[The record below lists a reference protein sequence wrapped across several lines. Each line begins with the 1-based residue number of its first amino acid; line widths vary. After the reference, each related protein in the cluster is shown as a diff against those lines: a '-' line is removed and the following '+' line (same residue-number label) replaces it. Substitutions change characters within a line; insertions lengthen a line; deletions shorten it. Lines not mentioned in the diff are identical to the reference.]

1 MPNLQNA
8 KKALRQSKKRA
19 ARNLVVKNTYKQ
31 ALKTLRK
38 AVEAGE
44 KDVTE
49 KVRLAQKA
57 LGKATKRGVLK
68 ENTASRK
75 LSRMMKRVNA
85 VDSK

>member
-19 ARNLVVKNTYKQ
+19 ERNLIVKNAYKQ

-68 ENTASRK
+68 PNTASRK

-85 VDSK
+85 VTKK